1 MVVLTCRDAVVPRHV
16 RIGECHGPGR
26 PDTFPSLD
34 QEADQRG
41 TDGRRTAL
49 QAARGADAGQLPHE
63 QPEIEAAH
71 VHEDTLQDVGMVP
84 QMHAAQPPGLVEMR
98 VRPFEALLRG
108 SKTDPQRPLPTDPL
122 TTDSVRRRPTKLSHL
137 NQLFT

>member
-1 MVVLTCRDAVVPRHV
+1 MFVCTCRDAVVPRHE
-16 RIGECHGPGR
+16 RIVERDGPGR
-26 PDTFPSLD
+26 PYRFPEFG

-71 VHEDTLQDVGMVP
+71 VHEHTLSRAEQ
-84 QMHAAQPPGLVEMR
+84 
-98 VRPFEALLRG
+98 
-108 SKTDPQRPLPTDPL
+108 
-122 TTDSVRRRPTKLSHL
+122 
-137 NQLFT
+137 N